1 MSASP
6 ASVCPKCEPLVASA
20 LAAELAR
27 EGAAARVEL
36 EKQRERVAELE
47 AELRSLRLELA
58 VRSSS
63 GPPMLLSV
71 PSASGSD
78 ISAPYSYTRSPVK
91 RQPAYPRPPAAPPP
105 APPDATAAAAD
116 LFARLLRGELRSSRP
131 SSSSGGEARQA
142 ATVLQAHLRGW
153 RQRSRYAAARQV
165 FAVVTGTSSLGAA
178 GAWRDVPTYTIT
190 VIRAGCCWQVA
201 HRYSDWRRLHRALQA
216 AGAAPPPLPSRLP
229 FGGASVVERRTFA
242 LNRYLQRLLPL
253 ACSSA
258 RPRAVLIAFLTS
270 SHLYW
275 EYDLAAAPTRGERAA
290 PAFADAAAVYDRS
303 TGTTAQSHTQG
314 VVTPSPVS
322 SLVTVSSTTTS
333 LGTGRASGLPWQRQ
347 PGRTES
353 ESSRAGV

>member
-63 GPPMLLSV
+63 GPPTLLSV

-78 ISAPYSYTRSPVK
+78 ISAPYSYTRSP
-91 RQPAYPRPPAAPPP
+91 
-105 APPDATAAAAD
+105 
-116 LFARLLRGELRSSRP
+116 
-131 SSSSGGEARQA
+131 A

-190 VIRAGCCWQVA
+190 VIRAGCCWQ
-201 HRYSDWRRLHRALQA
+201 
-216 AGAAPPPLPSRLP
+216 
-229 FGGASVVERRTFA
+229 
-242 LNRYLQRLLPL
+242 
-253 ACSSA
+253 
-258 RPRAVLIAFLTS
+258 
-270 SHLYW
+270 
-275 EYDLAAAPTRGERAA
+275 RAA
-290 PAFADAAAVYDRS
+290 PAFAEAAAVYDRS

-322 SLVTVSSTTTS
+322 SPVTVSSTTTS